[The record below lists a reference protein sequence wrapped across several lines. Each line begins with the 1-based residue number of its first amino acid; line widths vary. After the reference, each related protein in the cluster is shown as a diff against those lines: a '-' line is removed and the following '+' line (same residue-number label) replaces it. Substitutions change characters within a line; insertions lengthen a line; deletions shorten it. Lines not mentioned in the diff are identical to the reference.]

1 MIRAIQTC
9 LCDADYEPK
18 YFFWEMIVFA
28 RKLLVLIIGIWLPPV
43 TSMMTRTLGLGI
55 TVLTSLVISELEAL
69 QL

>member
-1 MIRAIQTC
+1 
-9 LCDADYEPK
+9 
-18 YFFWEMIVFA
+18 MIVFT